1 MKILKY
7 VAFALGGVV
16 ALLLITAAVLLATF
30 DANRFKGEITNVVKQ
45 KKDRTLAIEGD
56 LALSFWPDLGVNLG
70 RTTLSEHGSD
80 KEFAALD
87 HVHVSVALIPLLSK
101 HVVIDKIRIEGVK
114 ATLIRGKDGTFNF
127 DDLLSKEEQESEM
140 MRFDIAGIQV
150 KGGQVTFVDDKAAQT
165 YQLSGVNLETGRLG
179 NTADGPLEAT
189 LKVSSSQPRLNAD
202 VKVAGG
208 YAYDLEK
215 KQYALSRL
223 QLKVAGDAP
232 GVQALDLSLTAG
244 KLDVKSDQGE
254 IQVDNLRL
262 AARGKAG
269 ADSFDVSVDAP
280 RLSAG
285 ADKASGETIGVSARL
300 TGEQR
305 VVNAK
310 LSLSGAEGSA
320 AALKIANFK
329 LELDA
334 RQGKAA
340 LNGKLASALA
350 ANLKTQTYEL
360 PKFSGEFFVAHP
372 DMPMKSVRLPLA
384 GNAQAD
390 LAKSSAAGQLSTKFD
405 ESSINA
411 KWSLPKFAPLAVAF
425 DVDID
430 RINVDKYFPPKS
442 GAAKQTASA
451 AGPEKPIDFSAIKG
465 LDLRGTLKIG
475 SLQAQNVKASNLR
488 LTIRTADGKLDISPM
503 AANLYQGKLAG
514 SLSVNANN
522 NQIALKQN
530 LDGVSVNPL
539 MKDAIDKD
547 LIEGRGNVALDVV
560 TTGTTVTSMKRGLSG
575 TARLAL
581 RDGAIKGINL
591 AKTFREW
598 KARVNMKQDAI
609 QQASKVD
616 KTDFSE
622 LTASF
627 RIARGVAHNND
638 LAAKS
643 PFLRLAG
650 AGDIDIGAGSMDY
663 LLKASVVGT
672 SGGQTGKELAQLK
685 GVTVPVK
692 VSGPFDRLA
701 FQVQFAELATEL
713 IKGQVDAKIEE
724 QKDRLRQKAQE
735 KIQDQ
740 LKGLFG
746 N

>member
-1 MKILKY
+1 MKILRY
-7 VAFALGGVV
+7 VAFALGGLV
-16 ALLLITAAVLLATF
+16 ALLLVTAVFLVATF

-87 HVHVSVALIPLLSK
+87 HVHVSVALMPLLSK
-101 HVVIDKIRIEGVK
+101 RVVVDKVRIEGIK
-114 ATLIRGKDGTFNF
+114 ATVIRRKDGTFNF
-127 DDLLSKEEQESEM
+127 DDLLSKEKQESETV
-140 MRFDIAGIQV
+140 RFDVAGIQV
-150 KGGQVTFVDDKAAQT
+150 TGGQITFADEKAGQT
-165 YQLSGVNLETGRLG
+165 FNLGGVNLETGRLG
-179 NTADGPLEAT
+179 NAADGPLNAEFKA
-189 LKVSSSQPRLNAD
+189 SSSQPKFNVD
-202 VKVAGG
+202 VKVSGRYG
-208 YAYDLEK
+208 YDLEN

-223 QLKVAGDAP
+223 QLQLAGDAL
-232 GVQALDLSLTAG
+232 GIQALNLSVTAG

-254 IQVDNLRL
+254 VELDNLRL

-269 ADSFDVSVDAP
+269 ADNFDVSVDAP

-285 ADKASGETIGVSARL
+285 ANKASGETIGVSARL

-310 LSLSGAEGSA
+310 LSLSGVEGSA

-340 LNGKLASALA
+340 VNGRLNSALA
-350 ANLKTQTYEL
+350 ANLKMQTYEL

-372 DMPMKSVRLPLA
+372 EMPMKSVRLPLA
-384 GNAQAD
+384 GNARAD
-390 LAKSSAAGQLSTKFD
+390 LAKSTAAGELSTKFD
-405 ESSINA
+405 DSSINA
-411 KWSLPKFAPLAVAF
+411 KWSVPKFAPLAATF
-425 DVDID
+425 DVSID
-430 RINVDKYFPPKS
+430 RINIDKYFPPKPRA
-442 GAAKQTASA
+442 GKQAASA

-488 LTIRTADGKLDISPM
+488 LTIRATDGKLDINPM

-522 NQIALKQN
+522 NQVALKQN

-547 LIEGRGNVALDVV
+547 LIEGRGKVALDIV
-560 TTGTTVTSMKRGLSG
+560 TAGTTVTSMKKGLSG
-575 TARLAL
+575 TARMAL

-598 KARVNMKQDAI
+598 KARINMKQDAI
-609 QQASKVD
+609 QQASKID
-616 KTDFSE
+616 KTDVSE

-627 RIARGVAHNND
+627 RIAHGVAHNSD

-643 PFLRLAG
+643 PFLRLGG
-650 AGDIDIGAGSMDY
+650 AGDIDIGAGSLDY

-672 SGGQTGKELAQLK
+672 SGGQAGKELAQLK
-685 GVTVPVK
+685 GVTVPVR
-692 VSGPFDRLA
+692 VTGPFDRLA

-713 IKGQVDAKIEE
+713 IKGQVDAKIQE
-724 QKDRLRQKAQE
+724 QKERLQQKAQE
-735 KIQDQ
+735 KIQEQ
-740 LKGLFG
+740 LKGFFG
-746 N
+746 R